1 MFRTS
6 ILNRFTPLAI
16 AGVLITASHP
26 AAAQSVL
33 DRMKGAAEEAARKV
47 EDAVNQQMQQAPG
60 TWEMG
65 ADGTL
70 TVVAQA
76 GDAIKRFR
84 ITPAADTSVDTIGR

>member
-1 MFRTS
+1 MVYLDGR
-6 ILNRFTPLAI
+6 
-16 AGVLITASHP
+16 P
-26 AAAQSVL
+26 AARF
-33 DRMKGAAEEAARKV
+33 DF
-47 EDAVNQQMQQAPG
+47 NQMMQLAPG

-84 ITPAADTSVDTIGR
+84 ITPGPDTSLDTIGK

>member
-1 MFRTS
+1 MQ
-6 ILNRFTPLAI
+6 
-16 AGVLITASHP
+16 
-26 AAAQSVL
+26 AAA
-33 DRMKGAAEEAARKV
+33 
-47 EDAVNQQMQQAPG
+47 G

-84 ITPAADTSVDTIGR
+84 ITPGVDTSVDTIGK